1 MKRATLISKSNLK
14 EALKIHSRK
23 EICIDNNIS
32 ERTLDRII
40 CDFDLK
46 KKNYGPKG
54 LCPDTVSEIRACYEA
69 GSKQIDLA
77 KKYNVTQSLISKII
91 NNQNHKVKTNI
102 KISGNSEVRLEINGN

>member
-1 MKRATLISKSNLK
+1 MKRKNAISKSKLK
-14 EALKIHSRK
+14 EALKNHSRK
-23 EICIDNNIS
+23 EICVEYNIS

-40 CDFDLK
+40 CDFDLR

-54 LCPDTVSEIRACYEA
+54 LCEVTVSEIRNFYEI
-69 GSKQIDLA
+69 GWKQVDLA
-77 KKYNVTQSLISKII
+77 RKYNVTQSLISKII